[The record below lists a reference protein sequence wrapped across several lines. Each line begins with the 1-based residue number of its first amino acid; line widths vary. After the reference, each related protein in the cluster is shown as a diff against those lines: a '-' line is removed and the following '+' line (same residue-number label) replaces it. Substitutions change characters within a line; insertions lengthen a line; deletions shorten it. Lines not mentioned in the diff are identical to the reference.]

1 MKLFASQKFWKTI
14 LKNIRLFLIVPF
26 LLSAHQLNAKAE
38 WTILVYAQ
46 AKNNL
51 SNLIEKG
58 DVNLLIDCTKASEID
73 VVGINALAIIYK
85 QLRSK
90 NGTLTIHL
98 KKDSHLSKMLHLTKF
113 EKVFTLIYP

>member
-1 MKLFASQKFWKTI
+1 MQDISTLRHHIIGDFTSQKAME
-14 LKNIRLFLIVPF
+14 V
-26 LLSAHQLNAKAE
+26 
-38 WTILVYAQ
+38 
-46 AKNNL
+46 KNNL